1 MPQNG
6 NIAPGWTEARP
17 TPKQAAMT
25 DTDPDILARR
35 TLRNHRMFATGLLIL
50 MAVVTLG
57 TYLMPPDWWSGLLQ
71 AAAKAGFIGGIAD
84 WFAVT
89 ALFRHP
95 LGIPIPHTAIIPNQ
109 RGRLGQALGRF
120 VANHVFTGEEVSN
133 VLARLDLPGIVHRF
147 LSDPAA
153 AHPAAVALSGMLPR
167 MLASVED
174 GRARRVLARVVPR
187 IVGGP
192 AAGQVVARAL
202 HSLVDGGRHQEVFG
216 FILSQLKT
224 ALAARE
230 DALRTAI
237 EERVREQGGRLVGWA
252 LGASIARRVLGVV
265 NSELDKM
272 SPDGSELRLAFDEWV
287 RREITR
293 METEPERAAEVGAA
307 IRRMVAHETIQAWMW
322 DIWARIRVGLE
333 ADITKPNGRVVA
345 YVEGALGNLGTILE
359 ADPGAR
365 ARLQTAA
372 EGIIRSLLPSA
383 QIRIAEFIGQ
393 VVANWDTDTIVD
405 RLELRVGRDLQY
417 IRMNGTIVGFLIGG
431 LLYAVLDTLFV
442 HTTFP

>member
-1 MPQNG
+1 
-6 NIAPGWTEARP
+6 
-17 TPKQAAMT
+17 MT
-25 DTDPDILARR
+25 DLDPDILARR
-35 TLRNHRMFATGLLIL
+35 TLRNHRMFASGLLVL
-50 MAVVTLG
+50 MAVVTIG
-57 TYLMPPDWWSGLLQ
+57 TYFLPPDWWGGLLQ

-133 VLARLDLPGIVHRF
+133 VLVRLDLPGIIHRF
-147 LSDPAA
+147 LADPAA
-153 AHPAAVALSGMLPR
+153 AHPAAVALSGMLPK
-167 MLASVED
+167 LLSTVED
-174 GRARRVLARVVPR
+174 GRARRILARVVPR

-192 AAGQVVARAL
+192 AAGYVIARAL

-216 FILSQLKT
+216 FILAQLKT
-224 ALAARE
+224 ALGSRE
-230 DALRTAI
+230 DALRIAI

-252 LGASIARRVLGVV
+252 LGASIARRVLGVI
-265 NSELDKM
+265 NTELDKM

-287 RREITR
+287 RREINR

-307 IRRMVAHETIQAWMW
+307 IRRVVAHETIQAWMW
-322 DIWARIRVGLE
+322 DIWARIRIGLE
-333 ADITKPNGRVVA
+333 ADIAKPNGRVVA
-345 YVEGALGNLGTILE
+345 YVETTLGNLGTILE
-359 ADPGAR
+359 ADPAAR
-365 ARLQTAA
+365 ARLQLAA
-372 EGIIRSLLPSA
+372 EGIIRSLLPTA
-383 QIRIAEFIGQ
+383 QVRIAEFIGQ
-393 VVANWDTDTIVD
+393 VVANWDTETIVD

-431 LLYAVLDTLFV
+431 LLYAVLDTLFAPAL
-442 HTTFP
+442 F